1 MKALVAPAPGQGLAL
16 QEIHTP
22 SAIPGALVVRV
33 LAVHCDSVTRLY
45 LSGKGPFTWPA
56 PFVPGGKLIGR
67 VHETG
72 PDTTTLTPGQLVL
85 VDCFIRGRDNRDV
98 QLLWG
103 TYDGPSP
110 ASKKLMA
117 DNWRNAGF
125 AEYARVPLENTFPLN
140 EDVLCRQFGYSIPQL
155 IYLHIQ
161 LITYGGMRGIDLK
174 AGETIII
181 APATGGYSGAAVG
194 LAVAMGARVVA
205 VGRNRA
211 VLERLAGTF
220 PAGRVMAAPL
230 TGDAQADAALLKSFG
245 PADAYLDISPA
256 QAAESTHHAAC
267 FDALRPYGRA
277 SLMGAVSTHVA
288 VPHVMAMFKNLTI
301 RGQYMY
307 EREDVLGL
315 IKLAETGVL
324 KVGEEV
330 GSRVMGTFR
339 LDQIDAAFKCAEEH
353 TSAGQIVVLG
363 P

>member
-1 MKALVAPAPGQGLAL
+1 MRALVAKAPGQDLVL
-16 QEIHTP
+16 QELDTP
-22 SAIPGALVVRV
+22 TATPGSLVVRG
-33 LAVHCDSVTRLY
+33 LAVHCDHSTQFHLT
-45 LSGKGPFTWPA
+45 GKGPFTWPA
-56 PFVPGGKLIGR
+56 PFVPGSKFIGR
-67 VHETG
+67 VHEVG
-72 PDTTTLTPGQLVL
+72 PDTTTLTVGQLVL
-85 VDCFIRGRDNRDV
+85 VDCFFRGRDNPDI

-103 TYDGPSP
+103 LYDGPTP

-117 DNWRNAGF
+117 DNWRNGCF
-125 AEYARVPLENTFPLN
+125 AEYARVPLENTFALN
-140 EDVLCRQFGYSIPQL
+140 ELILCHQLGYSIPEL

-194 LAVAMGARVVA
+194 VAIAMGARVIA
-205 VGRNRA
+205 TGRNTA
-211 VLERLAGTF
+211 VLERLAATF
-220 PAGRVMAAPL
+220 PPGRVCVAPMK
-230 TGDAQADAALLKSFG
+230 GDLEADKATLKSFG

-256 QAAESTHHAAC
+256 QAAGSTHHAAC

-277 SLMGAVSTHVA
+277 SLMGVVGSDIA
-288 VPHVMAMFKNLTI
+288 VPHVVATFKNLTI

-324 KVGEEV
+324 KVGEAV
-330 GSRVMGTFR
+330 GSRVVGTYK
-339 LDQIDAAFKCAEEH
+339 LEQIQEAFKCAEENGN
-353 TSAGQIVVLG
+353 AGEIVVLE